1 MAGYCSTT
9 HPTTPA
15 ATTGAA
21 CSSWKRR
28 NSGVSP
34 VATNGVTIALGMNSG
49 PSQIVSVRP
58 SQYVPNNAAP
68 NHAERVVDELQQGQ
82 RLPVP
87 DGAPATG

>member
-1 MAGYCSTT
+1 
-9 HPTTPA
+9 
-15 ATTGAA
+15 
-21 CSSWKRR
+21 
-28 NSGVSP
+28 
-34 VATNGVTIALGMNSG
+34 MNSG